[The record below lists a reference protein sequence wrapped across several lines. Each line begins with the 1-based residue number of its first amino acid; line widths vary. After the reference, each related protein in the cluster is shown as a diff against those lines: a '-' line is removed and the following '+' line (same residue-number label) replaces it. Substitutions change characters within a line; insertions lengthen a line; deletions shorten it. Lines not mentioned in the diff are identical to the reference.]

1 MSVGCGKKKKNNIA
15 ENFIFFTENYWY
27 NPPSEW
33 RGIDIAFCIILSI
46 FIFPVVLI
54 VVWSFVFSPAIHKF
68 FLRPL
73 LFKKNIQMID
83 ITTSKI

>member
-1 MSVGCGKKKKNNIA
+1 M
-15 ENFIFFTENYWY
+15 NFLLVYGLYVLICLLLIFTVVRTDFFTENYWY

-33 RGIDIAFCIILSI
+33 KGKDIAVCIILSL
-46 FIFPVVLI
+46 FIFPVVII

-73 LFKKNIQMID
+73 LFKKKYPND
-83 ITTSKI
+83 